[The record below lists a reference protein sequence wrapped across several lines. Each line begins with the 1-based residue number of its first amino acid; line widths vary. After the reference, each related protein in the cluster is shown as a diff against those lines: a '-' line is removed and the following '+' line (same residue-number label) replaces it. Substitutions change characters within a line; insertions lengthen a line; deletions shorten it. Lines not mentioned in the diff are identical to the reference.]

1 MKKIIIILFLAALHT
16 GVVLTGSNPHDSLLF
31 DGGSS
36 ISSETYYS
44 NSPKECEY
52 RVTYIKG
59 NATGTIKKKTIYESC
74 GVTDSVFEYENGAL
88 KKYSVI
94 QGGEHV
100 KTGPES
106 TVKIELSD
114 GSEILLGPN
123 SDYTLPTNACDI
135 LKESFLDFGSIWTK
149 FKKQIGVVP
158 FQVSTERA
166 VHGVR
171 GTEFT
176 VEIIEENGIKY
187 DVTKVYESSVEVSL
201 KEPETRTYEDK
212 GDKFEKLSEDL
223 KAGKITFEEF
233 SKEIAKDRQNE
244 ETADLKLFKIVEA
257 GYMLKTDGKVLGE
270 PVPFNTSEDKWFI
283 INE

>member
-1 MKKIIIILFLAALHT
+1 MA
-16 GVVLTGSNPHDSLLF
+16 
-31 DGGSS
+31 
-36 ISSETYYS
+36 E
-44 NSPKECEY
+44 
-52 RVTYIKG
+52 
-59 NATGTIKKKTIYESC
+59 
-74 GVTDSVFEYENGAL
+74 
-88 KKYSVI
+88 
-94 QGGEHV
+94 
-100 KTGPES
+100 
-106 TVKIELSD
+106 
-114 GSEILLGPN
+114 
-123 SDYTLPTNACDI
+123 
-135 LKESFLDFGSIWTK
+135 
-149 FKKQIGVVP
+149 P
-158 FQVSTERA
+158 FRDSTERA

-176 VEIIEENGIKY
+176 VEIKEENGIKY